1 MNQEHNFT
9 TQANQ
14 YDKIIKENLEVTL
27 PALIRDVLELEIFAT
42 EELPDDVQHTKE
54 RKPDA
59 LKRVTDM
66 LGNTYVLHLEFQL
79 SDEKEMVYRMAEYSI
94 MLMRKYKLPIKQYV
108 IYLKD
113 NKPLMPTFLDTAD
126 HKFSF
131 NLIRLAEIDY
141 RIFLNSNNPEIQM
154 LGILANF
161 GTEDSNVIAASIVNG
176 IGSTAKGEFAQIKHY
191 KQLRIYAKL
200 RKNIELQIV
209 KAMESVS
216 TFFKEEE
223 DFLYLKG
230 EALGQSRGE
239 EKKSREVV
247 ENLIVKLG
255 LTNEQ
260 AALGAAVDITYVEK
274 VRAELKK

>member
-1 MNQEHNFT
+1 
-9 TQANQ
+9 
-14 YDKIIKENLEVTL
+14 
-27 PALIRDVLELEIFAT
+27 
-42 EELPDDVQHTKE
+42 
-54 RKPDA
+54 
-59 LKRVTDM
+59 
-66 LGNTYVLHLEFQL
+66 
-79 SDEKEMVYRMAEYSI
+79 

-161 GTEDSNVIAASIVNG
+161 GTEDSNVVAASIVNS

-223 DFLYLKG
+223 DFLYLKC
-230 EALGQSRGE
+230 E

-260 AALGAAVDITYVEK
+260 AALGAAVDIAYVEK